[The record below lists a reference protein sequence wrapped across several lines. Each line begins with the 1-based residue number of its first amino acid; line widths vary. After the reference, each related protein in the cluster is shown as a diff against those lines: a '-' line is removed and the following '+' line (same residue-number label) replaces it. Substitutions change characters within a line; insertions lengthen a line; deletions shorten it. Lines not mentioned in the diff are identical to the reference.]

1 MKVKVTIP
9 TSLKDIKLSQYQR
22 FVKAVKD
29 SEDEVFIGKQIV
41 SIFCNI
47 PEHLVDKVERKM
59 YNKIVKDVSQVLQQ
73 DSQVITKFKLDGK
86 FYGLI
91 PSIDSMTVGEQ
102 ADLDALY
109 NDYEKRD
116 KVMAILYRP
125 ITVQSRGKYLIA
137 EYTGNEEPLDVTMDI
152 VKGADVFFCNILND
166 CISYIQNCIE
176 KEVMQTK
183 KLQILEKSG
192 VGTVQFMESLK
203 ETFSILKQQLNY
215 H

>member
-1 MKVKVTIP
+1 MQVKVTIP

-22 FVKAVKD
+22 FIKEIKD
-29 SEDEVFIGKQIV
+29 SEDEDFIGRKIV
-41 SIFCNI
+41 SIFCKI
-47 PEHLVDKVERKM
+47 PEHLVDKVERKT
-59 YNKIVKDVSQVLQQ
+59 YNKIVNDVSQVLQQ
-73 DSQVITKFKLDGK
+73 DANVITKFNLNGK

-102 ADLDALY
+102 ADLDAMY
-109 NDYEKRD
+109 NDYEKRG

-125 ITVQSRGKYLIA
+125 ITMQSRGKYMIA
-137 EYTGNEEPLDVTMDI
+137 EYTGKEEPLDVSMDI

-176 KEVMQTK
+176 KEVTQTK
-183 KLQILEKSG
+183 KLQVLEKSG
-192 VGTVQFMESLK
+192 IGTAQFMESLK
-203 ETFSILKQQLNY
+203 ETFSILQRQLNY

>member
-59 YNKIVKDVSQVLQQ
+59 YNKIVNDVSQVLQQ

-166 CISYIQNCIE
+166 CISYIKNCIE